1 MKRLKSWCSQAKLD
15 MKKSARVIELMASL
29 GLCEQRLSLGYYITL
44 RGQKLH
50 SWAEHCQT
58 CTFCNLCHSTYRGTV
73 ITSDYTY
80 STGLDVIKECVRQRV
95 CQQPAHTRRI
105 LL

>member
-1 MKRLKSWCSQAKLD
+1 
-15 MKKSARVIELMASL
+15 MKKSACVIELMASL
-29 GLCEQRLSLGYYITL
+29 GLCEQRLSLGYYITP

-80 STGLDVIKECVRQRV
+80 STGLDVTKECVSSL
-95 CQQPAHTRRI
+95 HTQGGPSYEM
-105 LL
+105 LLLHLKSVFSFVPH